1 MTFFHFGNC
10 VALAYVPYL
19 ITYKF
24 SSLSEYSTFYKCVY
38 AGCAYLFTQLVK
50 MMILATFF
58 PASELPVGLLDIKG
72 EFLKIT
78 VDIVD
83 LVGLH
88 LVMSRTSGKAE
99 VKFLVAGVGW
109 ATAELIM
116 TRFIPLW
123 VGARGIEFDWKYI
136 QMSLDSNLS
145 LMQSVATAT
154 LVWLW
159 SRNDLQPRSLLPVI
173 AVLLALS
180 VYRTLIVEII
190 SEALGFTSWAM
201 LLLKSLITSGISL
214 LSLKIFLGH
223 SAATASSYAW

>member
-10 VALAYVPYL
+10 VALAYVPYI

-24 SSLSEYSTFYKCVY
+24 SGLSEYSTFYKCVY

-58 PASELPVGLLDIKG
+58 PTSESPDVKG
-72 EFLKIT
+72 EFFKTT

-99 VKFLVAGVGW
+99 IKFLVAGVGW

-116 TRFIPLW
+116 TIFIPLW

-145 LMQSVATAT
+145 LLQYVATAT

-173 AVLLALS
+173 VILLGLS

-190 SEALGFTSWAM
+190 SEAFGLTSWAL
-201 LLLKSLITSGISL
+201 LLLKSLITAGISL

-223 SAATASSYAW
+223 SAAASSTYSW

>member
-10 VALAYVPYL
+10 VALAYVPYI

-24 SSLSEYSTFYKCVY
+24 SGLSEYSTFYKCVY
-38 AGCAYLFTQLVK
+38 AGCVYLFTQLVK

-58 PASELPVGLLDIKG
+58 PTSESPDVKG
-72 EFLKIT
+72 EFFKTT

-99 VKFLVAGVGW
+99 IKFLVAGVGW

-145 LMQSVATAT
+145 LLQYVATAT

-173 AVLLALS
+173 VILLGLS

-190 SEALGFTSWAM
+190 SEAFGLTSWAL
-201 LLLKSLITSGISL
+201 LLLKSLITAGISL

-223 SAATASSYAW
+223 SAAASSSYSW

>member
-1 MTFFHFGNC
+1 
-10 VALAYVPYL
+10 
-19 ITYKF
+19 
-24 SSLSEYSTFYKCVY
+24 
-38 AGCAYLFTQLVK
+38 

-58 PASELPVGLLDIKG
+58 PTSESPDVKG
-72 EFLKIT
+72 EFFKTT

-88 LVMSRTSGKAE
+88 LVMSRISGKAE
-99 VKFLVAGVGW
+99 IKFLVAGVGW

-145 LMQSVATAT
+145 LLQYVATAT

-173 AVLLALS
+173 VILLGLS
-180 VYRTLIVEII
+180 CF
-190 SEALGFTSWAM
+190 SN
-201 LLLKSLITSGISL
+201 L
-214 LSLKIFLGH
+214 LSPPVFPCSRSKYSWDIPRLPLPP
-223 SAATASSYAW
+223 TAGDRVLAREQNKKTKRHI

>member
-10 VALAYVPYL
+10 VALAYVPYI

-24 SSLSEYSTFYKCVY
+24 SGLSEYSTFYKCVY

-58 PASELPVGLLDIKG
+58 PTSESPDVKG
-72 EFLKIT
+72 EFFKTT

-99 VKFLVAGVGW
+99 IKFLVAGVGW

-145 LMQSVATAT
+145 LLQYVATAT

-173 AVLLALS
+173 VILLGLS

-190 SEALGFTSWAM
+190 SEAFGLTSWAL
-201 LLLKSLITSGISL
+201 LLLKSLITAGISL

-223 SAATASSYAW
+223 SAAASSSYSW